1 MVNVGQDLSLL
12 GRFDEVLA
20 WYQRA
25 LAVDPGHANAYLS
38 RGDFYAL
45 TLGRF
50 DAAIAWYVR
59 AISVDP
65 GNPDFHA
72 AIGLSFLN
80 LGDTD
85 RAEHWIQRSIELGP
99 EANLSNI
106 AVQILNFYRR
116 DPSSLDSAR
125 EAIARSPGFGPA
137 LTVLRNHELEE
148 GRPAEARALYER
160 SNPELLND
168 DDPRIHNNNYRR
180 AIYIALVLIRTGEQ
194 ERADLLLD
202 RSLDYIQ
209 TLPRLSAGYGI
220 ADVEIYALKGD
231 KQKALSALRR
241 AVDEKW
247 RAGWRYFL
255 KRAPSLEPL
264 HDEPEFQAMVAEIEA
279 DMAVQL
285 ERVLQMERNGRLEPI
300 PDQAAE

>member
-1 MVNVGQDLSLL
+1 
-12 GRFDEVLA
+12 
-20 WYQRA
+20 
-25 LAVDPGHANAYLS
+25 
-38 RGDFYAL
+38 
-45 TLGRF
+45 
-50 DAAIAWYVR
+50 
-59 AISVDP
+59 
-65 GNPDFHA
+65 
-72 AIGLSFLN
+72 LSFLN

-99 EANLSNI
+99 EAYFSNA
-106 AVQILNFYRR
+106 AVQFLNFYQS

-125 EAIARSPGFGPA
+125 EAIAKYPRFGPA
-137 LTVLRNHELEE
+137 LTRLRDHELEE

-160 SNPELLND
+160 SDPELLSN
-168 DDPRIHNNNYRR
+168 DDPRIHNNNYQR
-180 AIYIALVLIRTGEQ
+180 AISIALVLIRTGEQ

-202 RSLDYIQ
+202 RSLEYIQ
-209 TLPRLSAGYGI
+209 TLPRLGAGYGI

-231 KQKALSALRR
+231 KQKALSALRQ

-255 KRAPSLEPL
+255 KRDPGLEPL

-285 ERVLQMERNGRLEPI
+285 ERVLQMERRGSLEPI
-300 PDQAAE
+300 PEQAAE